1 MEEEEEGVKCLDTAV
16 LIDLTRDLPS
26 AVQAVGQALAGGA
39 VTTEVNAFELYSG
52 AHERGRQVP
61 RDFAAVEK
69 ILRRV
74 DVLPLNRRASIRGAE
89 IASLLRSRG
98 QDVGGLDVLIAAIA
112 MSHGIDT
119 IVTEDTDDFRRIP
132 GLHVETYR

>member
-1 MEEEEEGVKCLDTAV
+1 MKCLDTAV

-26 AVQAVGQALAGGA
+26 AVQAVGEALAGGA

-61 RDFAAVEK
+61 LDFSAVEK

-98 QDVGGLDVLIAAIA
+98 QDVGGLDVLIATIA
-112 MSHGIDT
+112 MSHGINT
-119 IVTEDTDDFRRIP
+119 IVTEDADDFRRIP

>member
-26 AVQAVGQALAGGA
+26 AVQAVGEALAAGA

-61 RDFAAVEK
+61 RDLAAVER

-112 MSHGIDT
+112 MSHGINT
-119 IVTEDTDDFRRIP
+119 IVTEDADDFRRIP

>member
-26 AVQAVGQALAGGA
+26 AVQAVGEALAGGA

-61 RDFAAVEK
+61 RDFSAVEK

-112 MSHGIDT
+112 MSHGINT
-119 IVTEDTDDFRRIP
+119 IVTEDADDFRRIP